1 MEQRY
6 IDSLTEICGKANV
19 FMKWQ
24 ILSGIYMMRQKNM
37 FDQKHVRIVLL
48 SVREHMK
55 KYLKFLNGQIELVP
69 VIPRGGGTVCLRC
82 SYSDRA
88 ICYHEYGAFQK
99 DR

>member
-19 FMKWQ
+19 FYEMAD
-24 ILSGIYMMRQKNM
+24 IERYLYDETEEY

-55 KYLKFLNGQIELVP
+55 KYLKFLNGPIRNWYQLFHEAAELVH
-69 VIPRGGGTVCLRC
+69 VVRQSLQNRLLL
-82 SYSDRA
+82 
-88 ICYHEYGAFQK
+88 
-99 DR
+99 

>member
-19 FMKWQ
+19 FYEMA
-24 ILSGIYMMRQKNM
+24 GIYMMRQKNM

-55 KYLKFLNGQIELVP
+55 KYLKFLNGPIRNWYQLFHEAAELVH
-69 VIPRGGGTVCLRC
+69 VVRQSLQNRLLL
-82 SYSDRA
+82 
-88 ICYHEYGAFQK
+88 
-99 DR
+99 

>member
-1 MEQRY
+1 MF
-6 IDSLTEICGKANV
+6 

-55 KYLKFLNGQIELVP
+55 KYLKFLNGPIRNWYQLFHEAAELVH
-69 VIPRGGGTVCLRC
+69 VVRQSLQNRLLL
-82 SYSDRA
+82 
-88 ICYHEYGAFQK
+88 
-99 DR
+99 